1 MICETINGWEDEGR
15 IPWLMM
21 VNLLY
26 LDLLNVSGYEA
37 QESYL
42 SQAVKELYYFRI
54 ATKYNYECYLN
65 CGQEI
70 DEE

>member
-1 MICETINGWEDEGR
+1 
-15 IPWLMM
+15 MM